1 MTDGLDAIAGWV
13 GLRALEG
20 GVDKPKGRT
29 AGGSGCKDDKS
40 ENASAVVAMQRRV
53 GGMAIWLIGL
63 AGKKKGVHALGDLL
77 ENNYE
82 NKLFESKTRE
92 KIRVLLEK

>member
-1 MTDGLDAIAGWV
+1 
-13 GLRALEG
+13 
-20 GVDKPKGRT
+20 
-29 AGGSGCKDDKS
+29 
-40 ENASAVVAMQRRV
+40 MQRRV

-77 ENNYE
+77 ENNYV